1 MVNKIDTWIIQ
12 ETKSKKIIKVIDG
25 SLSVAFSELK
35 KQGDNGKGY
44 SLTSAPMFDNYQ
56 GVKYNGSRFCNYY
69 STSSRTNN

>member
-1 MVNKIDTWIIQ
+1 MIDKWIIQ
-12 ETKSKKIIKVIDG
+12 KTESQEIVKVIKG

-56 GVKYNGSRFCNYY
+56 GIKYHG
-69 STSSRTNN
+69 

>member
-56 GVKYNGSRFCNYY
+56 GVNYHG
-69 STSSRTNN
+69 